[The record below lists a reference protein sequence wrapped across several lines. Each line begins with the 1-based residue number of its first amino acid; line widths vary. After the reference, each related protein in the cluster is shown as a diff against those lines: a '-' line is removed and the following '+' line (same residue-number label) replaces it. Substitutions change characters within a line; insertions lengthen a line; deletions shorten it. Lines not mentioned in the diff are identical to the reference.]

1 MEARLTTTL
10 DEFAQYIL
18 YGIPVYTNK
27 QEIGMLKNEIETLKE
42 ENDWLKH
49 DMNQKE
55 ILIKSLVEK
64 LNEERAKQMWQRE
77 LQIHQSRQNV
87 SLETRADLLHFK
99 TLKMK
104 F

>member
-1 MEARLTTTL
+1 MTTTL

-27 QEIGMLKNEIETLKE
+27 QETGMLKNEIETLKE

-49 DMNQKE
+49 DMSQKE
-55 ILIKSLVEK
+55 ILIKTLLKK
-64 LNEERAKQMWQRE
+64 LNEERAKQIWQRQ

-87 SLETRADLLHFK
+87 SLETRVDLLHFK